1 MGALEREFAMSASW
15 GSERVMKARTVWVT
29 LVLGAALGW
38 GSTLAWGAGD
48 STRIVT
54 RVRATD
60 EGVVVQHSDGRTS
73 DVKIVGRRGGGVHI
87 EANPDDSA
95 GGRAR
100 IDIDDGGVHVDAGD
114 EGTVRM
120 FSDIN
125 VPAGERHVGDIVAIF
140 GSVHVE
146 GQVEG
151 HVVAVCGSVRL
162 EPGATIDGDVV
173 AIGGGLDQPP
183 GATVNGESVS
193 LGFLPMLPGVPPL
206 RALMLFVLAGWVL
219 SLLAGWLLW
228 LAFPQRLR
236 RIAVASTERTG
247 WSLLLGF
254 LLPPLAVIAG
264 VLLMITVIGIPL
276 AALLPVAY
284 LFVVWSGQIA
294 TSYVLGCRL
303 LRRPLEDAEPFMP
316 LFAGSLLVAALFAIG
331 AALAGPQ
338 GALRTVAL
346 FFPLLGALLWLG
358 LAVIGSGAVLVSGFG
373 SPPKA
378 PKADPNAQPSPSPPG
393 PMTSPV
399 GPALSV
405 KPPGM

>member
-1 MGALEREFAMSASW
+1 MLAALAVAAAL
-15 GSERVMKARTVWVT
+15 GS
-29 LVLGAALGW
+29 GAALAHAA
-38 GSTLAWGAGD
+38 SD
-48 STRIVT
+48 STRTVT

-73 DVKIVGRRGGGVHI
+73 DVRIVGRRGGGVHI
-87 EANPDDSA
+87 EAGPEDSA
-95 GGRAR
+95 GGRTQ
-100 IDIDDGGVHVDAGD
+100 IDVDHGRVHVDAGD

-206 RALMLFVLAGWVL
+206 RALMLVVLAGWVL
-219 SLLAGWLLW
+219 SLFAGWLLW
-228 LAFPQRLR
+228 LAFPHRLR
-236 RIAVASTERTG
+236 RIALASTERTG

-264 VLLMITVIGIPL
+264 VLLLITVIGIPL

-316 LFAGSLLVAALFAIG
+316 LFAGSLLVSALFAIG

-346 FFPLLGALLWLG
+346 FFRCSARCCGW
-358 LAVIGSGAVLVSGFG
+358 G
-373 SPPKA
+373 SP
-378 PKADPNAQPSPSPPG
+378 
-393 PMTSPV
+393 
-399 GPALSV
+399 
-405 KPPGM
+405 